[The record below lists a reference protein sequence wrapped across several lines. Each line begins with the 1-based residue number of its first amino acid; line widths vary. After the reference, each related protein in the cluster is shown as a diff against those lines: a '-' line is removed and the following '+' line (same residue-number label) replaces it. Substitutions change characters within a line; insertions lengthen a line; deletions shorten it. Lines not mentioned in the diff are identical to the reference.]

1 MKNIYSKIVDSM
13 QKVLPTEEPGGEEYR
28 KTILQ
33 NERVNFQLCYRNESS
48 TMQVITFAKIEVLG
62 KLAPFVTIRS
72 VELVPAPFF
81 LQSDTYVISSL
92 PGLYPDPL
100 KPINC
105 LGVVL
110 PLYQWR
116 SFYVSIENTKG
127 FNPGIYTLRFVLRSR
142 DDKVLS
148 RLSYQLE
155 ILPISAKETDLKITN
170 WMHYDGIESKH
181 GVKLFSKDFYRIF
194 ECYLCEYV
202 RGGNNMLFTPL
213 FTPPIDTEIGGE
225 RRTAQLIDVKI
236 NDNGDYEFCFEKLKC
251 FCEFVF
257 SHGVKYLEF
266 SHLFTQWGGKFCPKI
281 IAKTNNGETKKLF
294 GWGTR
299 STSKEYLYFLD
310 VFLTKLVSFI
320 QDCGWSRKCYFHL
333 TDEPTKADFGKYKF
347 LYDFVK
353 KRIGNMPVMDA
364 ISHYDIYEK
373 GGIDV
378 PVTITNRYGF
388 FANKGIKELFV
399 YYCCEPYNEF
409 YSNRFLNMPLQRTKI
424 IGMQLFETG
433 ARGFLHWG
441 FNFYNTA
448 RSLLEVN
455 PYEDTSAG
463 LMFPAGDS
471 FVVYPAQDDVVGSL
485 RLETL
490 GEGLFEY
497 RVLKTLEDC
506 VGRNKV
512 INILHKFGI
521 CGYSEYPKNAA
532 VHRELR
538 DKIYALLKKE
548 LRN

>member
-1 MKNIYSKIVDSM
+1 MKSLYSKIVDSM
-13 QKVLPTEEPGGEEYR
+13 QKVLPTDEPGGEEYR

-48 TMQVITFAKIEVLG
+48 TMQAITFAKIEVLG
-62 KLAPFVTIRS
+62 ELAPFVTIRS
-72 VELVPAPFF
+72 VELVSAPFF
-81 LQSDTYVISSL
+81 LQSDAYVISSL

-110 PLYQWR
+110 PSYQWR
-116 SFYVSIENTKG
+116 AFYVSVENTKG
-127 FNPGIYTLRFVLRSR
+127 FNPGIYTLRFVLRSH

-194 ECYLCEYV
+194 ECYLREYV

-225 RRTAQLIDVKI
+225 RRTAQLIDVRI

-257 SHGVKYLEF
+257 SHGIKYLEF

-294 GWGTR
+294 GWNTR
-299 STSKEYLYFLD
+299 STSKEYLCFLD
-310 VFLTKLVSFI
+310 VFLTQLVSFI
-320 QDCGWSRKCYFHL
+320 QDRGWSQKCYFHL
-333 TDEPTKADFGKYKF
+333 TDEPTKADFGKYKV

-353 KRIGNMPVMDA
+353 KRIGNMSIMDA
-364 ISHYDIYEK
+364 ISHYEIYEK
-373 GGIDV
+373 GGIDI
-378 PVTITNRYGF
+378 PVTITNKYSF

-399 YYCCEPYNEF
+399 YYCCEPRNEF

-424 IGMQLFETG
+424 IGMQIFETG
-433 ARGFLHWG
+433 VQGFLHWG

-463 LMFPAGDS
+463 LMFPSGDS
-471 FVVYPAQDDVVGSL
+471 FVVYPVQDDVVGSL

-506 VGRNKV
+506 IGRNKV
-512 INILHKFGI
+512 IKILHKFGI

-532 VHRELR
+532 AHREVR
-538 DKIYALLKKE
+538 SKVYALLKKE